1 MKQILSQ
8 VESYFNEG
16 FYWLNSYNIKDNNI
30 NYCKELADNPMYDI
44 ENGLHGIALPDS
56 SAYDN
61 AILKFSQAISFNP
74 YYTLAYKYRA
84 KAYEA
89 LEIYKEAVKDYD
101 KCIKLEPDN
110 YEFYCDKANAMA
122 DYDEENALIVFNK
135 AIELNP
141 KYILAYNNRGRTYF
155 SLNRIDDG
163 IDDFEKAIELSNE
176 IISTGK
182 AKAIN
187 FYYRAWALD
196 KLTQTKEALADYKKS
211 IKLNPNHFGSYF
223 SRGYLYY
230 NQEKYKESL
239 LDFKRTIELNPN
251 FYYSYIMVGGCLLE
265 LKQYDEALIFCL
277 KSIEIKRTELAFEL
291 KRNIEAELAK
301 IKVEDNLLYYNRI
314 GGAGIISCNE
324 CDFKQEIVSFTHGY
338 EISTTGY
345 QCKECGKFHKITDD
359 NIKSNIF
366 NCECGGKLERDFPL
380 FCPKCKSYN
389 VSYNMRYIT

>member
-1 MKQILSQ
+1 MNTLKQSKF
-8 VESYFNEG
+8 YFNEG
-16 FYWLNSYNIKDNNI
+16 FYWLNSFNIKDNNI
-30 NYCKELADNPMYDI
+30 DYCKELTDNPEYDI
-44 ENGLHGIALPDS
+44 ENGLYGIALPDS
-56 SAYDN
+56 VAYDN
-61 AILKFSQAISFNP
+61 AILRFSQAISFNP
-74 YYTLAYKYRA
+74 QFILAYKYRA

-89 LEIYKEAVKDYD
+89 LEFYKEAVKDYD
-101 KCIKLEPDN
+101 KCLELEPDN

-122 DYDEENALIVFNK
+122 EYDEESALTFFDK
-135 AIELNP
+135 AIEINP
-141 KYILAYNNRGRTYF
+141 KYIKAYNNRGRTYF
-155 SLNRIDDG
+155 SLDRKEEG
-163 IDDFEKAIELSNE
+163 IADFEKAIELSN
-176 IISTGK
+176 IIIKDKK

-187 FYYRAWALD
+187 YYYRGWALG
-196 KLTQTKEALADYKKS
+196 KLNRTKEALADYHKS

-230 NQEKYKESL
+230 NNGKYKKSL
-239 LDFKRTIELNPN
+239 ADFKRTIELDPN
-251 FYYSYIMVGGCLLE
+251 YFYSYFMVAGCLLE
-265 LKQYDEALIFCL
+265 LKQYEESLEFCL
-277 KSIEIKRTELAFEL
+277 KSIKLKRMELAFEL

-301 IKVEDNLLYYNRI
+301 IKVDDNLLYYNRI

-338 EISTTGY
+338 KTSTTGY